1 MGENVTTDLPEL
13 VAIDAPP
20 DKLTDWKG
28 DLDLDKWRMQLDHR
42 LELLSEALSA
52 GKLKTSKQI
61 AGLAKR
67 LNVKPQ
73 HVKLWISDPKVL
85 KRAAQY
91 AVAEALP
98 YQAERAK
105 EDLGAFKALQGQA
118 GLVETGT
125 RVQTNVAIDARTKGD
140 TESDRRFFEQYR
152 QRVESGLVKPST

>member
-1 MGENVTTDLPEL
+1 MNELPEL

-20 DKLTDWKG
+20 MRLTDHFG
-28 DLDLDKWRMQLDHR
+28 NLDLDLWRQQLDHR
-42 LELLSEALSA
+42 LEVISEALTA
-52 GKLKTSKQI
+52 GRLKTKRQI
-61 AGLAKR
+61 AVVAKR

-91 AVAEALP
+91 AVAGALP
-98 YQAERAK
+98 YQAEKAK

-125 RVQTNVAIDARTKGD
+125 KVQTNVAIDARSRGD
-140 TESDRRFFEQYR
+140 TESDRKFFEQYR
-152 QRVESGLVKPST
+152 KRVESAVSDTAS

>member
-1 MGENVTTDLPEL
+1 MTDLPEL

-20 DKLTDWKG
+20 DRLTDHFG
-28 DLDLDKWRMQLDHR
+28 NVDLDLWRAQLDTR
-42 LELLSEALSA
+42 LEIISEALTA
-52 GKLKTSKQI
+52 GRLKTKRQI
-61 AGLAKR
+61 ATVAKR

-91 AVAEALP
+91 AIAEALP
-98 YQAERAK
+98 YQAEKAK

-125 RVQTNVAIDARTKGD
+125 KIQTNVAIDARSKGD
-140 TESDRRFFEQYR
+140 TESDRKFFEQYR
-152 QRVESGLVKPST
+152 KRAEAGLVSQDS

>member
-1 MGENVTTDLPEL
+1 MNDLPEL

-28 DLDLDKWRMQLDHR
+28 DPDLDKWRMQLDLR
-42 LELLSEALSA
+42 LEVLSEALSS
-52 GKLKTSKQI
+52 GRLKTTKQI
-61 AGLAKR
+61 AGVAKR
-67 LNVKPQ
+67 LGVKPQ

-125 RVQTNVAIDARTKGD
+125 RVQTNVAIDARTRGD
-140 TESDRRFFEQYR
+140 TESDRKFFEQYR
-152 QRVESGLVKPST
+152 KRAENGLVQPAS